1 MVIAEMGGNVPT
13 KMQCQVYALDSSA
26 GLTAKRVASLPN
38 ITTAYTTLLPLSL
51 GGRTYLLGHS
61 KGNAKLDVFQFLPK
75 GPKLKRLPGGPQ
87 IAAGADIL
95 ETFTLGNRP
104 YLVAYVAKTGVFNI
118 YSIGNNLALSKPLL
132 FFRNHELALSQG
144 FATVKSFSLFG
155 EVAFLGYR
163 NDTGYVAM
171 YTLVMTSTS
180 PDDTPPLRVD
190 PVWSHQWAKGWTR
203 FAFFQL
209 GGENFFFKTN
219 TWKPNVN
226 IDHVSDD
233 PSAGTVEVG
242 TEMDP
247 DRAMQSVDIV
257 QPVTVNNGD
266 PYFIAYKKKSGELT
280 LNRIHGDCLGWT
292 KSDTVAAKANAG
304 QVVPLAVA
312 PDKNFLLVV

>member
-132 FFRNHELALSQG
+132 FFRNHELALQIRVRG
-144 FATVKSFSLFG
+144 KPSFQLG
-155 EVAFLGYR
+155 AFLGRQSAVEIIKQLVWIHRVKSVTRDGFAR
-163 NDTGYVAM
+163 N
-171 YTLVMTSTS
+171 
-180 PDDTPPLRVD
+180 R
-190 PVWSHQWAKGWTR
+190 
-203 FAFFQL
+203 
-209 GGENFFFKTN
+209 
-219 TWKPNVN
+219 
-226 IDHVSDD
+226 
-233 PSAGTVEVG
+233 
-242 TEMDP
+242 
-247 DRAMQSVDIV
+247 
-257 QPVTVNNGD
+257 
-266 PYFIAYKKKSGELT
+266 
-280 LNRIHGDCLGWT
+280 
-292 KSDTVAAKANAG
+292 
-304 QVVPLAVA
+304 
-312 PDKNFLLVV
+312 